1 MKRCKDEVTRDPE
14 EVTLDGVQAK
24 AAEVDEVKRAALGED
39 LGASVFVQAAA
50 RGHHMSVVCR
60 AIRPS
65 AQNAAQL

>member
-1 MKRCKDEVTRDPE
+1 MKRCKNEVTRDPE
-14 EVTLDGVQAK
+14 EVTPDGMQAK
-24 AAEVDEVKRAALGED
+24 AAEVKRAALGED
-39 LGASVFVQAAA
+39 LGASVSVQAAA

>member
-39 LGASVFVQAAA
+39 LGASV
-50 RGHHMSVVCR
+50 
-60 AIRPS
+60 S
-65 AQNAAQL
+65 AQAVAREHHTSAVFHAKR